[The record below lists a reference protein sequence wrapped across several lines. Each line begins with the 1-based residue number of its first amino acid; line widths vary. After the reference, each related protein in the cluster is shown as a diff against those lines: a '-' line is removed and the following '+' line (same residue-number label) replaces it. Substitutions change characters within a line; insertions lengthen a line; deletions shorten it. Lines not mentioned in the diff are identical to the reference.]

1 MNTSFNDTQNL
12 PFSDRSP
19 EALQSANCL
28 ERRLEISEARI
39 GSLLARLPQIVWLA
53 QVDGEI
59 TEFNQR
65 WYEYTGLTPVESLGW
80 EFLKAVH
87 PEDRA
92 RFVSSCNLALEQ
104 SPSYDL
110 ECRLLGADGTYHWFV
125 AQAMPVLGGDD
136 QLLEWVGTF
145 TLKGEYRSSYEEEQ
159 GKQRENVLPPV
170 AGKLLSMDL
179 SKGFAS
185 PAYEPTAHQEFCS
198 ITTQLA
204 VGDRH
209 PANLRI
215 RKQAAAKTTEL
226 AKNRLPNLV
235 KDLSHTIIWE
245 ADATTEQYTFVSSSA
260 ERVLGYP
267 VEQWLSEPDF
277 WVKLIHPEDRQWTVA
292 LCRKEIYQSRDYEL
306 EYRCLA
312 ADNRIVWLRDRA
324 YMVRDHQGQVH
335 KRRGLM
341 VDITLAKQA
350 ETELLT
356 RCRQQAIIVQLGQK
370 ALLGTKISSLLEEAV
385 SLVSQALAVEYCKVM
400 ELLPDDNTLRLRAG
414 VGWQEG
420 LVGQVAISGSPDTD
434 AGYTLHCRQPVIVED
449 LRRETRFRG
458 SSLLHDHDVV
468 SGMSVVIE
476 AKPYPGSLDSTS
488 INRAYRPFGVLGAYT
503 NRQRAFKGSELDFL
517 QSVAHVLGAAIE
529 HQQADEALYEV
540 RDKLAQTTTIL
551 NQTRAELEKRTR
563 ELEQFAYVASHDL
576 KAPIRAIANLSEWIE
591 EDISSQLD
599 PENLYQMQLLRRRVY
614 RLEALMEGLLQYS
627 RAGRIKVNSERV
639 DVESLLRQVIDI
651 LEPPPQFTVE
661 IAPGMPTL
669 LTEPLLL
676 QEVFTHLI
684 GNAIKHHPS
693 PTGTVT
699 IDVRERADTYEFAV
713 TDDGEG
719 IAPQFQERVFVI
731 FQTLQARDEVENTG
745 IGLAIVKK
753 IVESRGGIIQ
763 VESQE
768 GRGARFSFTWP
779 IRK

>member
-12 PFSDRSP
+12 PFSDSSP

-39 GSLLARLPQIVWLA
+39 RSLLAKLPQIIWLA
-53 QVDGEI
+53 QVNGEI

-65 WYEYTGLTPVESLGW
+65 WYEYTGLTAIESLGW

-87 PEDRA
+87 PEDRD
-92 RFVSSCNLALEQ
+92 RFLGSCNLALEQ

-110 ECRLLGADGTYHWFV
+110 ECRLLGADGTYRWFV
-125 AQAMPVLGGDD
+125 AQATPVLGGDD

-145 TLKGEYRSSYEEEQ
+145 TLKEEYQSLSEEEQ

-170 AGKLLSMDL
+170 AGKLLTMDL

-185 PAYEPTAHQEFCS
+185 PAYEPTAHQEFSS

-209 PANLRI
+209 PANFRI
-215 RKQAAAKTTEL
+215 RKPSAVKTAEL
-226 AKNRLPNLV
+226 AKNGLRNLV

-260 ERVLGYP
+260 ERLLGYP
-267 VEQWLSEPDF
+267 VEQWLTEPDF

-292 LCRKEIYQSRDYEL
+292 LCRKEMYQSRDYEL

-324 YMVRDHQGQVH
+324 YMVRDDQGQVH

-370 ALLGTKISSLLEEAV
+370 ALLGTKISALLEEGV

-400 ELLPDDNTLRLRAG
+400 ELLPDGNTLRLQAG

-420 LVGQVAISGSPDTD
+420 LVGQVAIAASPETH
-434 AGYTLHCRQPVIVED
+434 AGYTLHCRKPVIVED

-458 SSLLHDHDVV
+458 SSLLHEHDVV

-488 INRAYRPFGVLGAYT
+488 ANTTYRPFGVLGAYT
-503 NRQRAFKGSELDFL
+503 SRQRAFKGSDLHFL

-599 PENLYQMQLLRRRVY
+599 AENLYQMQLLRRRVY

-627 RAGRIKVNSERV
+627 RVGRLKVNPERV
-639 DVESLLRQVIDI
+639 DVEALLRQVIDI

-661 IAPGMPTL
+661 IALQMPTL
-669 LTEPLLL
+669 LTERLLL

-693 PTGTVT
+693 PAGTVT
-699 IDVRERADTYEFAV
+699 IDVRERADAYEFAV

>member
-12 PFSDRSP
+12 PFSDSSP
-19 EALQSANCL
+19 EAIQSSECL

-39 GSLLARLPQIVWLA
+39 RSLLARLPQIVWLA
-53 QVDGEI
+53 QVNGEI

-65 WYEYTGLTPVESLGW
+65 WYEYTGLTAVESLGW

-87 PEDRA
+87 PEDRD
-92 RFVSSCNLALEQ
+92 RFLSRYNSALKQ
-104 SPSYDL
+104 SPSYDNL
-110 ECRLLGADGTYHWFV
+110 ECRLLRADGTYRWFLT
-125 AQAMPVLGGDD
+125 QATPVLGGDN

-145 TLKGEYRSSYEEEQ
+145 TLKEEYQSLNEEEQ
-159 GKQRENVLPPV
+159 GKPGENVLPPV
-170 AGKLLSMDL
+170 GGKLLTMDL
-179 SKGFAS
+179 SKDFAS
-185 PAYEPTAHQEFCS
+185 LAYEPTAHQEFSS

-204 VGDRH
+204 VGERH
-209 PANLRI
+209 PANFWM
-215 RKQAAAKTTEL
+215 RKPSAAKTAEL
-226 AKNRLPNLV
+226 AKNRFRNLV

-245 ADATTEQYTFVSSSA
+245 ADATAEQYTFVSSSA
-260 ERVLGYP
+260 EQVLGYP

-292 LCRKEIYQSRDYEL
+292 LCRKEMYQSRDYEL

-312 ADNRIVWLRDRA
+312 ADNRVVWLRDRA
-324 YMVRDHQGQVH
+324 YIVRDDQGQVH

-356 RCRQQAIIVQLGQK
+356 RCRQQAIVVQLGQK
-370 ALLGTKISSLLEEAV
+370 ALLGAKISALLEEGV

-400 ELLPDDNTLRLRAG
+400 ELLPDGNILRLRTG
-414 VGWQEG
+414 VGWRER
-420 LVGQVAISGSPDTD
+420 LVGQVEIEASPDTH

-449 LRRETRFRG
+449 LRCETRFRG

-476 AKPYPGSLDSTS
+476 VKSYPESLESTS
-488 INRAYRPFGVLGAYT
+488 ANSAYRPFGVLGAYT
-503 NRQRAFKGSELDFL
+503 SRQRTFKGSDLHFL

-551 NQTRAELEKRTR
+551 NQTRGELEKRTR

-576 KAPIRAIANLSEWIE
+576 KAPIRAIANLSQWIE
-591 EDISSQLD
+591 DDISDQLD
-599 PENLYQMQLLRRRVY
+599 EENLYQMQLLRGRVY

-627 RAGRIKVNSERV
+627 RVGRLKANPERV
-639 DVESLLRQVIDI
+639 DVEALLRQVIDI

-661 IAPGMPTL
+661 IALQMPTL
-669 LTEPLLL
+669 FTERLLL

-693 PTGTVT
+693 PAGTVT
-699 IDVRERADTYEFAV
+699 IDVRELADAYEFAV

-779 IRK
+779 I